1 MNNSI
6 DIQTH
11 IMVVEDN
18 PNIADALQHLL
29 NCNGYQ
35 VTAVGT
41 GAAALQTA
49 AHTNLDLVVLDISL
63 PDIDGWTVFSRLQS
77 KKTIPVICLTSMSLP
92 RDFARAKD
100 LGIEHYL
107 IKPRGIVELPD
118 TIRQVL
124 NC

>member
-1 MNNSI
+1 MSNST

-11 IMVVEDN
+11 IMVVEDD
-18 PNIADALQHLL
+18 PNIADALQDLL

-41 GAAALQTA
+41 GAAALQIA
-49 AHTNLDLVVLDISL
+49 DQANLDLVVLDISL
-63 PDIDGWTVFSRLQS
+63 PDIDGWTVFSRLQG
-77 KKTIPVICLTSMSLP
+77 KKPIPVICLTSMSLP

-100 LGIEHYL
+100 LGIQHYL
-107 IKPRGIVELPD
+107 IKPRGIVQLPD

-124 NC
+124 SC